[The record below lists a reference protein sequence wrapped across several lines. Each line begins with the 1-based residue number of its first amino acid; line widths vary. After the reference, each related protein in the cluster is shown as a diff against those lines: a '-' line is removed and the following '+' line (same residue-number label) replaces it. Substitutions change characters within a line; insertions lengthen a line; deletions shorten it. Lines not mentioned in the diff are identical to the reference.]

1 MRKSSAAIG
10 TISGVFLGL
19 FLKLAQALTGIHFYT
34 LLLNID
40 FIPIAGKMDYPEFIE
55 FLIHLLTSILIVWV
69 YLKLLYRFTSSSL
82 NKWLLAFLLIIPAIL
97 LYFPLS
103 ALAEKPVPTWHD
115 WPAIL
120 IWSVGHL
127 LYAALMAALVK
138 NDAA

>member
-1 MRKSSAAIG
+1 MRKSSLAIG

-19 FLKLAQALTGIHFYT
+19 SLKLVQALTGINVYT

-40 FIPIAGKMDYPEFIE
+40 FIPIAGKVDYPEYVE
-55 FLIHLLTSILIVWV
+55 FLIHLGTSILIVWV
-69 YLKLLYRFTSSSL
+69 YLKVLYRFTYFSI
-82 NKWLLAFLLIIPAIL
+82 NKWILAFLMIIPPIL

-103 ALAEKPVPTWHD
+103 ALAEKPVPNWHD

-120 IWSVGHL
+120 IWSAGHL
-127 LYAALMAALVK
+127 LYALLIAAMAK